1 MAGRRGGLRG
11 PYMGMA
17 CYAVLLR
24 SLTGAQRSAKGVL
37 VRWRDTRG
45 DGVSADGKSSK
56 DSVEVLAYGVSPWEG
71 NIVKHAP
78 ALPCQSSPR
87 TLITLMALVS
97 IVCRDVKKSF

>member
-37 VRWRDTRG
+37 VRRRDTRG
-45 DGVSADGKSSK
+45 DGVSVMRRGLRDGKSSK
-56 DSVEVLAYGVSPWEG
+56 DSAEVLAYGVSPWEG

-78 ALPCQSSPR
+78 ALPC
-87 TLITLMALVS
+87 
-97 IVCRDVKKSF
+97 